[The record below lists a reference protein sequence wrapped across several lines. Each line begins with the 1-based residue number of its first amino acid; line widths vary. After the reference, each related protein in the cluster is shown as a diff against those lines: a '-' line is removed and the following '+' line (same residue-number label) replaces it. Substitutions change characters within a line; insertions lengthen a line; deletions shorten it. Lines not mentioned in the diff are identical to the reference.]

1 MARVTVEDCLDNV
14 DNRFELVLVA
24 AKRARQIAMGAQPM
38 LEEENDKPTVL
49 ALREIAENLV
59 NADILQEVE
68 PVTAEE
74 ELLEELTADDQEIA
88 ATTGAAAAVE
98 EKSELDVAAAI
109 KAALE
114 GEITGD
120 IGGEGAGEGGE

>member
-1 MARVTVEDCLDNV
+1 MARVTVEDCLENV

-24 AKRARQIAMGAQPM
+24 SKRARQVAMGAAPL
-38 LEEENDKPTVL
+38 LEEENDKPTVI

-59 NADILQEVE
+59 NAEILNEVE
-68 PVTAEE
+68 PVATEE
-74 ELLEELTADDQEIA
+74 ELVEEMSVDDQEIA

-98 EKSELDVAAAI
+98 EKSEIDVAAAI

-114 GEITGD
+114 GEMVGLTGGD
-120 IGGEGAGEGGE
+120 SEGEGGE

>member
-1 MARVTVEDCLDNV
+1 MARVTVEDCLENV
-14 DNRFELVLVA
+14 DNRFELVLVS

-38 LEEENDKPTVL
+38 VEEENDKPTVL

-68 PVTAEE
+68 PVAAEE
-74 ELLEELTADDQEIA
+74 ELVEELTADDQEIA

-114 GEITGD
+114 GEIMG
-120 IGGEGAGEGGE
+120 GGEGTGEGGE